1 MKVVVAQSFQV
12 ADAGVV
18 YRPGHVA
25 DVPDDVAQHWIQS
38 VWVVRDT
45 SAARKSCRRDDE
57 RIRDESS
64 ETIVDSAR
72 ARSSGAAIIHETT

>member
-25 DVPDDVAQHWIQS
+25 DVPDDVAQHRIQS
-38 VWVVRDT
+38 VW
-45 SAARKSCRRDDE
+45 
-57 RIRDESS
+57 
-64 ETIVDSAR
+64 
-72 ARSSGAAIIHETT
+72 RSSHWPASTSQSGLPLKSWRLPL

>member
-25 DVPDDVAQHWIQS
+25 DVPDDVAQHRIQS
-38 VWVVRDT
+38 VWVIRDT
-45 SAARKSCRRDDE
+45 SAARKSCRGDDE
-57 RIRDESS
+57 RIRAESS
-64 ETIVDSAR
+64 ETIAHCAR